1 MKRWPLLI
9 LGLAALGL
17 LVLGAADAA
26 LSQGRGQ
33 GFRPCPYTPY
43 RCSISSA
50 CKPASF
56 SGKVEQVLT
65 ETLEEGMSPGM
76 AVILNTTE
84 GKIHV
89 HLGPVWYLERQEFTL
104 QPGDQVSVKGLC
116 EKFAGKTRV
125 IASELTKGDHV
136 LQSTRRPGSPQLG
149 GLAPALI
156 GVAPASRFGPRA
168 IAGATLAIEGLQ

>member
-1 MKRWPLLI
+1 MKRWPWLI
-9 LGLAALGL
+9 LGLATLGL

-43 RCSISSA
+43 RCSISNA

-56 SGKVEQVLT
+56 SGKVQQILT

-76 AVILNTTE
+76 AVILDTKE

-104 QPGDQVSVKGLC
+104 QPGDQVSVKGVR

-136 LQSTRRPGSPQLG
+136 LLLRDAQGRPNWEAWRQ
-149 GLAPALI
+149 
-156 GVAPASRFGPRA
+156 R
-168 IAGATLAIEGLQ
+168 